1 MDTLSHALI
10 GLAVAGLSGHPLS
23 PTDPVYLAAII
34 GAEAPDFDIIAQVRG
49 NMAYLK
55 QHRSFSHSI
64 PGVALWAC
72 AISLGIHF
80 FLPQAP
86 LINTF
91 LWALAG
97 GLSHTVIDYFNTHGT
112 AILWPFRKERKSY
125 PLLNVFDP
133 VLFVLLMSL
142 FAFPLTML
150 EYSLATFTTLIIY
163 IGLRYLLRKRA
174 IDVLL
179 NRFYCKAPERIW
191 VMPSLKRLLF
201 WDFVVET
208 KDRHLN
214 GQLGAIYPVMEIRA
228 NLPRQ
233 ARSPLAMEA
242 EKTSLG
248 EFFRTFTP
256 FCYFEEAPSDTAQV
270 NIYDLRYYD
279 NMRFI
284 HSATIVFD
292 QDNIPCESYMHSL
305 GRTVKV
311 NGY

>member
-23 PTDPVYLAAII
+23 PTDPIYLAAII

-49 NMAYLK
+49 NMAYLR
-55 QHRSFSHSI
+55 QHRAFSHSI

-72 AISLGIHF
+72 AISLGLQL
-80 FLPQAP
+80 FLPQAD
-86 LINTF
+86 LVQTF
-91 LWALAG
+91 LWAFAG
-97 GLSHTVIDYFNTHGT
+97 GISHTVIDYFNTHGT

-125 PLLNVFDP
+125 PLLSVFDP
-133 VLFVLLMSL
+133 ILFLLLVSL
-142 FAFPLTML
+142 FAAPVTMF
-150 EYSLATFTTLIIY
+150 EYSLSALTTIGIY
-163 IGLRYLLRKRA
+163 IGSRYLLRRRA
-174 IDVLL
+174 IEVLL
-179 NRFYCKAPERIW
+179 KRFYCQAPERIW

-208 KDRHLN
+208 KNRHLN
-214 GQLGAIYPVMEIRA
+214 GRLGAIYPVLEIQA
-228 NLPRQ
+228 DLPRQ
-233 ARSPLAMEA
+233 PWSPRAAEA

-256 FCYFEEAPSDTAQV
+256 FCYFVEDPGDTSQV

-279 NMRFI
+279 KHFI

-292 QDNIPCESYMHSL
+292 EDNTPSESYMHSL

-311 NGY
+311 NG